1 VWHASPFALRPS
13 PLTPRPFAPRPS
25 PLVLKLA
32 PMKLASL
39 FLALSLVMCACENN
53 PNDNPRSERSQMLI
67 ANMKLARDPHTW
79 SKPNEARVKH
89 LEWNAE
95 VNFEAH
101 TIVAVALYTIENLT
115 GTDTII
121 FDTKGLTIA
130 EVLVDDALV
139 SFNMGPEKEYIGGA
153 LRVPIQK
160 NSKDVMITYTT
171 SPDAE
176 ALLWVDGEKPFLF
189 SQSQA
194 ILART
199 WVPCQDSPGVRITY
213 NATVKVPQGLMALM
227 SAENPQSVSADGT
240 YRFKMDQP
248 IPSYLMALAVGDV
261 QFRPIGDRTGV
272 YAIPSLIDAA
282 ANEFSDMQAMVDAA
296 EKLYGPYVWGRYDL
310 LILPPAFPFGGM
322 ENPKLTFATPTII
335 AGDKSLVSLVAH
347 ELAHSWSGNLVTNS
361 TWDDFWLNEGFT
373 VYFEQRIMEA
383 VYGRERA
390 EMLAQLSRQDLDA
403 TLAEISAS
411 AHPEDTRLKLALE
424 GRSPDDG
431 MTDIAY
437 NKGYFFLRLIEET
450 AGRDKFD
457 AFIKSYFDTHK
468 FQVMDTE
475 RFLEYLRANLVTPEM
490 EQQINIQSWV
500 YGEGLPANAPIVQS
514 SQLQQVDV
522 IRASWEKGEMKN
534 DQLPWANW
542 SYQERYRFISN
553 FSEAVTATQMQ
564 SLDAAFGISSTG
576 NNEVLFAWLEQAI
589 NKNYSPA
596 YDELEKFLTSVG
608 RRKFVAPLYEAM
620 VASEQLELAK
630 SIYAKA
636 RSGYHAVTVGTVDEI
651 VKY

>member
-1 VWHASPFALRPS
+1 MKLISILSV
-13 PLTPRPFAPRPS
+13 
-25 PLVLKLA
+25 LVL
-32 PMKLASL
+32 
-39 FLALSLVMCACENN
+39 ALTGCQTSTT
-53 PNDNPRSERSQMLI
+53 DNPRSERSKMMI

-89 LEWNAE
+89 LEWVA
-95 VNFEAH
+95 VVHFESH
-101 TIVAVALYTIENLT
+101 TIDAVASYVIENIT

-121 FDTKGLTIA
+121 FDVNGLKVA
-130 EVLVDDALV
+130 EVLVDDAPVTFVL
-139 SFNMGPEKEYIGGA
+139 GEEKEYIGGA
-153 LRVPIQK
+153 LRVPIK
-160 NSKDVMITYTT
+160 KDSKEVMITYTT

-213 NATVKVPQGLMALM
+213 NAHVEVPVGLMALM
-227 SAENPQSVSADGT
+227 SAENPQAVSADGK
-240 YRFKMDQP
+240 YSFVMDQP

-261 QFRPIGDRTGV
+261 QFRPIGNRTGV

-282 ANEFSDMQAMVDAA
+282 AAEFSDMQAMVDAA

-403 TLAEISAS
+403 TLAEITAS

-450 AGRDKFD
+450 AGRERFD
-457 AFIKSYFDTHK
+457 SFLKNYFGSHQ

-475 RFLEYLRANLVTPEM
+475 LFLDYLRANLVDAEM
-490 EQQINIQSWV
+490 EKKINIQEWV
-500 YGEGLPANAPIVQS
+500 YGEGLPANAPVVQS
-514 SQLQQVDV
+514 HELAQVDKV
-522 IRASWEKGEMKN
+522 RAQWESGEVKSEA
-534 DQLPWANW
+534 LPWSSW

-553 FSEAVTATQMQ
+553 FGDRVDAKSMTQ
-564 SLDAAFGISSTG
+564 LDALYQISATG

-589 NKNYSPA
+589 KRHYTPA
-596 YDELEKFLTSVG
+596 YDELEKFLTTVG
-608 RRKFVAPLYEAM
+608 RRKFVSPLYEAM
-620 VASEQLELAK
+620 IATNQRDLAK
-630 SIYAKA
+630 AIYAKA
-636 RSGYHAVTVGTVDEI
+636 RPHYHAVTAGTVDGILGE
-651 VKY
+651 

>member
-1 VWHASPFALRPS
+1 
-13 PLTPRPFAPRPS
+13 
-25 PLVLKLA
+25 
-32 PMKLASL
+32 
-39 FLALSLVMCACENN
+39 
-53 PNDNPRSERSQMLI
+53 
-67 ANMKLARDPHTW
+67 
-79 SKPNEARVKH
+79 
-89 LEWNAE
+89 
-95 VNFEAH
+95 
-101 TIVAVALYTIENLT
+101 
-115 GTDTII
+115 
-121 FDTKGLTIA
+121 
-130 EVLVDDALV
+130 
-139 SFNMGPEKEYIGGA
+139 
-153 LRVPIQK
+153 
-160 NSKDVMITYTT
+160 MITYTT
-171 SPDAE
+171 SPYAE

-213 NATVKVPQGLMALM
+213 NARVKVPQGLMALM
-227 SAENPQSVSADGT
+227 SAENPQSVSADGI
-240 YRFKMDQP
+240 YSFKMDQP

-261 QFRPIGDRTGV
+261 QFRSIGDRTGV

-282 ANEFSDMQAMVDAA
+282 ANEFSEMQAMVDAA

-310 LILPPAFPFGGM
+310 LVLPPAFPFGGM

-403 TLAEISAS
+403 TLAEISSS

-450 AGRDKFD
+450 VGREKFD
-457 AFIKSYFDTHK
+457 SFIKSYFNTHK

-475 RFLEYLRANLVTPEM
+475 RFLEYLRANLVTPDM
-490 EQQINIQSWV
+490 EKQINIQAWV
-500 YGEGLPANAPIVQS
+500 YGEGLPANAPVVQS
-514 SQLQQVDV
+514 NELQKVDEM
-522 IRASWEKGEMKN
+522 RMAWEKGEMKN
-534 DQLPWANW
+534 DQLPWASW

-553 FSEAVTATQMQ
+553 FSASVNAAQMQ
-564 SLDAAFGISSTG
+564 MLDADFAISSTG

-589 NKNYSPA
+589 KKNYTAS

-620 VASEQLELAK
+620 VATNQIPLAK

-636 RSGYHAVTVGTVDEI
+636 RPGYHAVTVGTVDELLR
-651 VKY
+651 

>member
-1 VWHASPFALRPS
+1 MLN
-13 PLTPRPFAPRPS
+13 LEQM
-25 PLVLKLA
+25 K
-32 PMKLASL
+32 PMKSIVL
-39 FLALSLVMCACENN
+39 FGLFCIAFVACKS
-53 PNDNPRSERSQMLI
+53 PDNDNPRSERSQMKI
-67 ANMKLARDPHTW
+67 ATMKLARDPHTW

-89 LEWNAE
+89 LDWNAN
-95 VNFEAH
+95 VHFDTH
-101 TIVAVALYTIENLT
+101 TIDAVAKYVIENVS
-115 GTDTII
+115 GTDTIF
-121 FDTKGLTIA
+121 FDTKGLNITH
-130 EVLVDDALV
+130 VLVDGVDV
-139 SFNMGPEKEYIGGA
+139 SFVVGPEKEYIGSA
-153 LRVPIQK
+153 LKVPIQK
-160 NSKDVMITYTT
+160 ASKEVSITYST
-171 SPDAE
+171 SPEAE

-199 WVPCQDSPGVRITY
+199 WVPCQDSPGVRLTY
-213 NATVKVPQGLMALM
+213 NAHVQVPVGLMALM
-227 SAENPQSVSADGT
+227 SAENPQKMSEDGK
-240 YRFKMDQP
+240 YSFVMEQA

-272 YAIPSLIDAA
+272 YAIPTLIDAA
-282 ANEFSDMQAMVDAA
+282 EEEFSDMQAMVDAA

-310 LILPPAFPFGGM
+310 LVLPPAFPFGGM

-383 VYGRERA
+383 VYGRQRA

-403 TLAEISAS
+403 TLKELSAS

-437 NKGYFFLRLIEET
+437 NIGYFFLRLIEET
-450 AGRDKFD
+450 AGREKFD

-475 RFLEYLRANLVTPEM
+475 RFLEYLKANLITPEM
-490 EQQINIQSWV
+490 ESQIGIQAWV
-500 YGEGLPANAPIVQS
+500 YGEGLPANAPVVKS
-514 SQLQQVDV
+514 DELAMVDQV
-522 IRASWEKGEMKN
+522 RLNWEKGKVKEN
-534 DQLPWANW
+534 ELPWSAW

-553 FSEAVTATQMQ
+553 ISPSVSASQMKR
-564 SLDAAFGISSTG
+564 LDEIFAISATG

-589 NKNYSPA
+589 LKNYVAA
-596 YDELEKFLTSVG
+596 YDELEKFLITVG

-620 VASEQLELAK
+620 IATNQRDLAK
-630 SIYAKA
+630 AIYAKA
-636 RSGYHAVTVGTVDEI
+636 RPHYHAVTAGTVDGVLGE
-651 VKY
+651 

>member
-1 VWHASPFALRPS
+1 MKTLLTYAITLLAFASCNTPS
-13 PLTPRPFAPRPS
+13 S
-25 PLVLKLA
+25 
-32 PMKLASL
+32 
-39 FLALSLVMCACENN
+39 E
-53 PNDNPRSERSQMLI
+53 NPRSERSQMMI

-95 VNFEAH
+95 VNFEEH
-101 TIVAVALYTIENLT
+101 TISAVALYTIENLT

-121 FDTKGLTIA
+121 FDTKGLSITD
-130 EVLVDDALV
+130 VLVDNAPV
-139 SFNMGPEKEYIGGA
+139 SVTISPDKAYIGCA
-153 LRVPIQK
+153 LYVPIRK
-160 NSKDVMITYTT
+160 NSKNVMITYTT
-171 SPDAE
+171 SPYAE

-213 NATVKVPQGLMALM
+213 NARVKVPQGLMALM

-240 YRFKMDQP
+240 YTFKMDQP
-248 IPSYLMALAVGDV
+248 IPAYLMALAVGDV

-457 AFIKSYFDTHK
+457 AFIRSYFDTHK

-490 EQQINIQSWV
+490 EQKINIQAWV
-500 YGEGLPANAPIVQS
+500 YGEGLPANAPVVQS
-514 SQLQQVDV
+514 TELQKVDEMR
-522 IRASWEKGEMKN
+522 IAWEKGEMKN
-534 DQLPWANW
+534 NQLPWMSW

-553 FSEAVTATQMQ
+553 FSESVSAAQMQ
-564 SLDAAFGISSTG
+564 MLDADFAISSTG

-589 NKNYSPA
+589 KKNYSAA
-596 YDELEKFLTSVG
+596 YDELEKFLMNVG

-620 VASEQLELAK
+620 VATNQIPLAQ

-636 RSGYHAVTVGTVDEI
+636 RPGYHAVTVGTVDEML
-651 VKY
+651 K

>member
-1 VWHASPFALRPS
+1 MKTLLTYAITLLAFASCNTPS
-13 PLTPRPFAPRPS
+13 T
-25 PLVLKLA
+25 
-32 PMKLASL
+32 
-39 FLALSLVMCACENN
+39 E
-53 PNDNPRSERSQMLI
+53 NPRSERSQMMI

-95 VNFEAH
+95 VNFETH
-101 TIVAVALYTIENLT
+101 TIAAVALYTIENLT

-121 FDTKGLTIA
+121 FDSKGLSIS
-130 EVLVDDALV
+130 EVLVDDVPV
-139 SFNMGPEKEYIGGA
+139 SVTISPDKAYIGSA
-153 LRVPIQK
+153 LYVPIQK
-160 NSKDVMITYTT
+160 NSKNVMITYTT

-213 NATVKVPQGLMALM
+213 NARVKVPQGLMALM

-240 YRFKMDQP
+240 YTFKMDQP
-248 IPSYLMALAVGDV
+248 IPAYLMALAVGDV

-403 TLAEISAS
+403 TLAEISSS

-431 MTDIAY
+431 MTDSAY

-490 EQQINIQSWV
+490 EQKINIQAWV
-500 YGEGLPANAPIVQS
+500 YGEGLPANAPVVQS
-514 SQLQQVDV
+514 TELQKVDEMR
-522 IRASWEKGEMKN
+522 IAWEKGEMKN
-534 DQLPWANW
+534 DQLPWVAW
-542 SYQERYRFISN
+542 SYQERYRFITN
-553 FSEAVTATQMQ
+553 FSQAVTAIQMKT
-564 SLDAAFGISSTG
+564 LDAQFAISATG

-589 NKNYSPA
+589 RKNYTPA

-620 VASEQLELAK
+620 VATNQMPLAK

-636 RSGYHAVTVGTVDEI
+636 RSSYHAVTVGTVDELLR
-651 VKY
+651 

>member
-1 VWHASPFALRPS
+1 
-13 PLTPRPFAPRPS
+13 
-25 PLVLKLA
+25 
-32 PMKLASL
+32 M
-39 FLALSLVMCACENN
+39 M
-53 PNDNPRSERSQMLI
+53 I

-95 VNFEAH
+95 VNFETH
-101 TIVAVALYTIENLT
+101 TIAAVALYTIENLT

-121 FDTKGLTIA
+121 FDTKGLSIS
-130 EVLVDDALV
+130 EVLVDDVPV
-139 SFNMGPEKEYIGGA
+139 SVTISPDKEYIGCG
-153 LRVPIQK
+153 LYVPIQK

-213 NATVKVPQGLMALM
+213 NARVKVPQGLIALM

-240 YRFKMDQP
+240 YSFKMDQP

-403 TLAEISAS
+403 TLAEISSS
-411 AHPEDTRLKLALE
+411 AHPEDTRLKLGLE

-490 EQQINIQSWV
+490 EQKINIQAWV
-500 YGEGLPANAPIVQS
+500 YGEGLPANAPIVVS
-514 SQLQQVDV
+514 NELSQVDKL
-522 IRASWEKGEMKN
+522 RKQWEIGEVN
-534 DQLPWANW
+534 NQALPWQSW

-553 FSEAVTATQMQ
+553 FSEAVTANQMKT
-564 SLDAAFGISSTG
+564 LDAQFAISATG

-589 NKNYSPA
+589 RKNYTPA
-596 YDELEKFLTSVG
+596 YDELEQFLTSVG

-620 VASEQLELAK
+620 VATNQIPLAK
-630 SIYAKA
+630 TIYTKA
-636 RSGYHAVTVGTVDEI
+636 RPGYHAVTVGTVDEML
-651 VKY
+651 K

>member
-1 VWHASPFALRPS
+1 MKTPLIYVITLFALASCQS
-13 PLTPRPFAPRPS
+13 PTS
-25 PLVLKLA
+25 
-32 PMKLASL
+32 
-39 FLALSLVMCACENN
+39 E
-53 PNDNPRSERSQMLI
+53 NPRSERSQMMI

-95 VNFEAH
+95 VNFETH
-101 TIVAVALYTIENLT
+101 TIAAIALYTIENLT

-121 FDTKGLTIA
+121 FDTKGLSIS
-130 EVLVDDALV
+130 EVLVDDAPV
-139 SFNMGPEKEYIGGA
+139 SVTISPDKAYIGSA
-153 LRVPIQK
+153 LYVPIQK
-160 NSKDVMITYTT
+160 NSKEVMITYTT

-213 NATVKVPQGLMALM
+213 NARVKVPQGLMALM
-227 SAENPQSVSADGT
+227 SAENPQAISADGT
-240 YRFKMDQP
+240 YSFKMDQP

-261 QFRPIGDRTGV
+261 QFRPVGDRTGV

-383 VYGRERA
+383 VYGRERS

-411 AHPEDTRLKLALE
+411 AHPEDTRLKLGLE

-490 EQQINIQSWV
+490 DKQINIQAWV
-500 YGEGLPANAPIVQS
+500 YGEGLPANAPVVNS
-514 SQLQQVDV
+514 SQLQTVDDLRV
-522 IRASWEKGEMKN
+522 QWEKGEVKN

-553 FSEAVTATQMQ
+553 FSEAVTSNQMKA
-564 SLDAAFGISSTG
+564 LDELFAISATG

-589 NKNYSPA
+589 KKQYTPA
-596 YDELEKFLTSVG
+596 YDELEKFLTTVG
-608 RRKFVAPLYEAM
+608 RRKFVSPLYEAM
-620 VASEQLELAK
+620 VATNQRALAK
-630 SIYAKA
+630 SIYTKA
-636 RSGYHAVTVGTVDEI
+636 RGNYHAVTIGTVDEI
-651 VKY
+651 LKDS

>member
-1 VWHASPFALRPS
+1 
-13 PLTPRPFAPRPS
+13 
-25 PLVLKLA
+25 
-32 PMKLASL
+32 
-39 FLALSLVMCACENN
+39 
-53 PNDNPRSERSQMLI
+53 MLI

-95 VNFEAH
+95 VNFDTH
-101 TIVAVALYTIENLT
+101 TISAVALYTIENIT

-121 FDTKGLTIA
+121 FDTKGLSIT
-130 EVLVDDALV
+130 EVLVDDVPV
-139 SFNMGPEKEYIGGA
+139 SVTISPDKAFIGCA

-282 ANEFSDMQAMVDAA
+282 ASEFSDMQAMVDAA

-383 VYGRERA
+383 VFGRERA

-403 TLAEISAS
+403 TLAEISSS

-490 EQQINIQSWV
+490 EKQINIQAWV

-534 DQLPWANW
+534 DQLPWASW

-553 FSEAVTATQMQ
+553 FSEAVTSTQMQ
-564 SLDAAFGISSTG
+564 SLDAAFAISSTG
-576 NNEVLFAWLEQAI
+576 NNEVLFAWLEQAV
-589 NKNYSPA
+589 KKHYSPA

-620 VASEQLELAK
+620 VASGQIELAK

-636 RSGYHAVTVGTVDEI
+636 RSSYHAVTVGTVDEI
-651 VKY
+651 VANGE